1 MINRLEENMMSTSL
15 AEENKVGTEDMCEN
29 IADNQQPKSTTT
41 GKKFVCE
48 ICNASFTMIGNLNR
62 HKKGH
67 SNHRPYTCKFC
78 LRGFLR
84 RTSYNEHIRLHT
96 GEKPYQCET
105 CLQTFVR
112 KKCHQM
118 HIRKCKES
126 SFSKLR
132 NPTSHENL
140 MNSSRGLTFLPA
152 ASMTRPVL
160 AEDQPLDLSVRQ
172 FQFDNTNETQVEQV
186 QIKKFMKTGLQFHVP
201 FMTEY
206 EKCLDMSPID
216 NSPTL
221 LSMENETQSYSLLHQ
236 SEYRLTPAHSIEP
249 VALHQ
254 LHDSG
259 INQLWPCRY
268 CQVYFTDSVQ
278 LREHMLC
285 HDTVNPLT
293 CSVCGKMC
301 KSSNEFLKHH

>member
-1 MINRLEENMMSTSL
+1 MSTSSS
-15 AEENKVGTEDMCEN
+15 EENKVGTEDMCEN
-29 IADNQQPKSTTT
+29 IADNQQPKNTTT
-41 GKKFVCE
+41 GKNFVCE

-118 HIRKCKES
+118 HIRKCKANS
-126 SFSKLR
+126 LSKGR
-132 NPTSHENL
+132 NPTSQENL
-140 MNSSRGLTFLPA
+140 MNSSEGLTVSPPA
-152 ASMTRPVL
+152 PKSRPVL
-160 AEDQPLDLSVRQ
+160 VEDQPLDLSVRKV
-172 FQFDNTNETQVEQV
+172 QFDNIEANQFKQAK
-186 QIKKFMKTGLQFHVP
+186 IKKFINTGLNFYLP
-201 FMTEY
+201 LATAYYGECFKILPNDDT
-206 EKCLDMSPID
+206 SA
-216 NSPTL
+216 L
-221 LSMENETQSYSLLHQ
+221 LWTKSKLKSYSPLHQ
-236 SEYRLTPAHSIEP
+236 SEYRLTPAHPIEP

-254 LHDSG
+254 LQDSG

-278 LREHMLC
+278 LKEHMSY
-285 HDTVNPLT
+285 HDTV
-293 CSVCGKMC
+293 
-301 KSSNEFLKHH
+301 

>member
-1 MINRLEENMMSTSL
+1 MSTSSSK
-15 AEENKVGTEDMCEN
+15 ENKVGAEDICEK
-29 IADNQQPKSTTT
+29 IADNQQPKSITT

-105 CLQTFVR
+105 CLQKFVR
-112 KKCHQM
+112 KKCHQK
-118 HIRKCKES
+118 HIRACKENS
-126 SFSKLR
+126 LSKGK
-132 NPTSHENL
+132 NPTSQENFI
-140 MNSSRGLTFLPA
+140 NSFRGLTVSPSV
-152 ASMTRPVL
+152 SMTKPVL
-160 AEDQPLDLSVRQ
+160 AEDQPLDLSVRKVQ
-172 FQFDNTNETQVEQV
+172 FNNINGSQLKQTRMKKL
-186 QIKKFMKTGLQFHVP
+186 IKKGLQFYLP
-201 FMTEY
+201 FTTAYGEY
-206 EKCLDMSPID
+206 VTILPID
-216 NSPTL
+216 NSPTS
-221 LSMENETQSYSLLHQ
+221 LSNENESQSYSPLHQ
-236 SEYRLTPAHSIEP
+236 SDSRLTPAHSIEP

-254 LHDSG
+254 LQDSG

-278 LREHMLC
+278 LREHMSC
-285 HDTVNPLT
+285 HDTVKPST
-293 CSVCGKMC
+293 CTVRREVCKNST
-301 KSSNEFLKHH
+301 KFL

>member
-1 MINRLEENMMSTSL
+1 MMSTSL
-15 AEENKVGTEDMCEN
+15 SEENKVGTEDMSEN
-29 IADNQQPKSTTT
+29 IADNQQPKNTTT

-48 ICNASFTMIGNLNR
+48 ICNDSFTMIGNLNR

-105 CLQTFVR
+105 CHHKFVR
-112 KKCHQM
+112 KKCHQK
-118 HIRKCKES
+118 HIRACKENS
-126 SFSKLR
+126 LSKGR
-132 NPTSHENL
+132 NPTSQENF
-140 MNSSRGLTFLPA
+140 MNSFRGLTVSPSV
-152 ASMTRPVL
+152 SMTKPVL
-160 AEDQPLDLSVRQ
+160 AEDQPLDLSVRTV
-172 FQFDNTNETQVEQV
+172 QFDNIEANQFKQA
-186 QIKKFMKTGLQFHVP
+186 QIKKMINTGLNFYLP
-201 FMTEY
+201 LATAYYGECF
-206 EKCLDMSPID
+206 KISPND
-216 NSPTL
+216 DTSA
-221 LSMENETQSYSLLHQ
+221 SLWIKDKLKSHSSLHQ
-236 SEYRLTPAHSIEP
+236 SEYRLTPAHPIEP

-254 LHDSG
+254 LQDSG

-285 HDTVNPLT
+285 Q
-293 CSVCGKMC
+293 
-301 KSSNEFLKHH
+301 

>member
-1 MINRLEENMMSTSL
+1 MMSTSSSK
-15 AEENKVGTEDMCEN
+15 ENKVGTEDICEN

-105 CLQTFVR
+105 CRQTFVR

-126 SFSKLR
+126 SFLKLR
-132 NPTSHENL
+132 NPTSQENL
-140 MNSSRGLTFLPA
+140 MNSSRGLTVSPS
-152 ASMTRPVL
+152 ASKTKPVL
-160 AEDQPLDLSVRQ
+160 AEDQPLDLSVRKA
-172 FQFDNTNETQVEQV
+172 QFDNITNSQVEQTWMKKL
-186 QIKKFMKTGLQFHVP
+186 IKKGLQFYLP
-201 FMTEY
+201 FTAAYGEY
-206 EKCLDMSPID
+206 LKMLLID
-216 NSPTL
+216 NSPT
-221 LSMENETQSYSLLHQ
+221 SPSNENESASYSSLHQ
-236 SEYRLTPAHSIEP
+236 SEYRLTPAHPIEP

-254 LHDSG
+254 LQDSG

-278 LREHMLC
+278 LREHMLR
-285 HDTVNPLT
+285 HDTVNHFT
-293 CSVCGKMC
+293 
-301 KSSNEFLKHH
+301 

>member
-1 MINRLEENMMSTSL
+1 MSTSSS
-15 AEENKVGTEDMCEN
+15 EENKVGTEDMCEN

-41 GKKFVCE
+41 GKKFVCK

-118 HIRKCKES
+118 HIRKCKVNS
-126 SFSKLR
+126 LSKGK
-132 NPTSHENL
+132 NPTSRENL
-140 MNSSRGLTFLPA
+140 MNYLGGLTVSPP
-152 ASMTRPVL
+152 ASMTKPVL
-160 AEDQPLDLSVRQ
+160 AEDQPLDLSVGQ
-172 FQFDNTNETQVEQV
+172 FQFDNTTNSPVKQAQE
-186 QIKKFMKTGLQFHVP
+186 FMKTGLKFHLP
-201 FMTEY
+201 FTTANGEHLEMP
-206 EKCLDMSPID
+206 LID

-221 LSMENETQSYSLLHQ
+221 LYMENESQSYSSLHQ
-236 SEYRLTPAHSIEP
+236 SEYRLTPAHPIEP

-254 LHDSG
+254 LQDSG

-285 HDTVNPLT
+285 HDTV
-293 CSVCGKMC
+293 
-301 KSSNEFLKHH
+301 